1 MSSISLFVFFLPNI
15 FSSICKAVQN
25 KNTKYNGNNDSENKS
40 LNQNNNE
47 KKRFKLQK
55 NIDTFKDENEP
66 DIKTK
71 LGNIKN
77 SITEF
82 FGKFKSSGLDDKIDN
97 PVYRYNPNENRETN
111 S

>member
-1 MSSISLFVFFLPNI
+1 MYNMNPDM
-15 FSSICKAVQN
+15 QN
-25 KNTKYNGNNDSENKS
+25 YANY
-40 LNQNNNE
+40 QNNQSSYGVYQNENTQDINKETNQSNKTKKE
-47 KKRFKLQK
+47 KKRFELKK

-77 SITEF
+77 SISGF
-82 FGKFKSSGLDDKIDN
+82 FGKFKKSDMNEKIDN
-97 PVYRYNPNENRETN
+97 PVYRYNPSENQEN